1 MTAQEGK
8 TCAICGRK
16 LDGRTGY
23 QTQGGLNFCLKH
35 IEDDIFHVI
44 DNQKRRV

>member
-23 QTQGGLNFCLKH
+23 QDFANNFFCLKH
-35 IEDDIFHVI
+35 DEKSIYRFLE
-44 DNQKRRV
+44 R